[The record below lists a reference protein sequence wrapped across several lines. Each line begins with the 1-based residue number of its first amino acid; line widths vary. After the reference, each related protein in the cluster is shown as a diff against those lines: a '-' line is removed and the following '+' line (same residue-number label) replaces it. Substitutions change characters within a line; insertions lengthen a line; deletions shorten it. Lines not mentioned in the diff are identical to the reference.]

1 MGTHSHGSS
10 RAVALGGILAAVAVV
25 IMTLGGMIP
34 VATYVIPVLCT
45 VLLNIVLKTCGNRV
59 AWAWYGAVAILGL
72 LLGPDKEAAAV
83 FLVIGHYPVWKPVI
97 DRSPL
102 KWLLKAIFFNIS
114 ILAMYWVMLHLLGLD
129 ELSSGFDGI
138 GVAGMIL
145 MLLMGNIIFFML
157 DKLLSMRFGRGRK

>member
-1 MGTHSHGSS
+1 M
-10 RAVALGGILAAVAVV
+10 ALGGVFAALAVV
-25 IMTLGGMIP
+25 IMTLGGFIP
-34 VATYVIPVLCT
+34 VATFVCPMFCMS
-45 VLLNIVLKTCGNRV
+45 LLRVVTLTCGNRTG
-59 AWAWYGAVAILGL
+59 WAWYGAVAVLSL

-102 KWLLKAIFFNIS
+102 KWLLKVMFFNGS
-114 ILAMYWVMLHLLGLD
+114 ILALFWVMLHLLGLN

-157 DKLLSMRFGRGRK
+157 DKLLSMRFSRGRK

>member
-1 MGTHSHGSS
+1 M
-10 RAVALGGILAAVAVV
+10 ALGGIFAALAVV
-25 IMTLGGMIP
+25 IMSMGGLIP
-34 VATYVIPVLCT
+34 VATFVCPMFCMILLRLVSQLCGRRIGWT
-45 VLLNIVLKTCGNRV
+45 
-59 AWAWYGAVAILGL
+59 WYGAVAILGL

-83 FLVIGHYPVWKPVI
+83 FVVIGHYPVWKPVI

-102 KWLLKAIFFNIS
+102 KWLLKVMFFNGS
-114 ILAMYWVMLHLLGLD
+114 ILALYWVMLHLLGLN

-157 DKLLSMRFGRGRK
+157 DKLLSMRFSRGRK